1 MQRNYFQHAPFKLS
15 LPFSTPS
22 NLYPPKRISTEIAK
36 KLRLSLWAA
45 MGVLLL
51 PNCQFNTHQAPSK
64 SSEIVII
71 KNGKF
76 QQNGKSLFIKGC
88 NYWYGGYLVSK
99 NDSQSYQRLISELDF
114 LKKQGIN
121 NLRVMVSSEG
131 DSRYPYRISPSLRP
145 SLDHFNTEMLYG
157 FDVLLTELH
166 KRLMTATMVLGNNW
180 EWSGGFGEYLHW
192 HGKQHGKPVLPKTSN
207 WHWDS
212 FCEYLPQ
219 FYSCDFCKL
228 NSLKTIDRILHR
240 QNTCDGLPYSQHP
253 AIFSWELANEP
264 RPMLSRYWRPYVN
277 WIQQTSEH
285 IHSIDSNHLITIGQE
300 GLISLFNEPLKFEEI
315 HDLTHIDYAT
325 IHIWPKTWNWY
336 NGTSEAAAADTTLKK
351 TAHYIQKH
359 AQICQKINKPLII
372 EEFGLHRDGNAFNPE
387 STVHNR
393 NAYYQFVINNIK
405 RYELAGFNFWGGIAL
420 PENVNET
427 GFMQPGSAYS
437 ADPPQE
443 EQGLYGVYKTD
454 SSTWKIIRDF
464 NR

>member
-1 MQRNYFQHAPFKLS
+1 MAMKLY
-15 LPFSTPS
+15 LFLCTA
-22 NLYPPKRISTEIAK
+22 ISVIY
-36 KLRLSLWAA
+36 LQ
-45 MGVLLL
+45 
-51 PNCQFNTHQAPSK
+51 NCQFNTTPAQSK

-76 QQNGKSLFIKGC
+76 HQNGKPLFIKGC
-88 NYWYGGYLVSK
+88 NYWYGGYIVTP
-99 NDSQSYQRLISELDF
+99 NDSQGYQRLISELDF
-114 LKKQGIN
+114 LQKQGIN

-131 DSRYPYRISPSLRP
+131 NDQYPYRISPSLRP
-145 SLDHFNTEMLYG
+145 SPDSFNTALLYG

-166 KRLMTATMVLGNNW
+166 KRQMTATMVLGNNW
-180 EWSGGFGEYLHW
+180 EWSGGFGEYLNW
-192 HGKQHGKPVLPKTSN
+192 HENQHGKPILPKTSN

-219 FYSCDFCKL
+219 FYSCNFCKS
-228 NSLKTIDRILHR
+228 NYLKTINRILHR
-240 QNTCDGLPYSQHP
+240 QNTCDGLPYNQHP

-264 RPMLSRYWRPYVN
+264 RPMLKRYWSPYVN
-277 WIQQTSEH
+277 WIQQTAAY

-300 GLISLFNEPLKFEEI
+300 GLISLFNDSQKFQEI
-315 HDLTHIDYAT
+315 HNLPYIDYAT

-336 NGTSEAAAADTTLKK
+336 NGDSEASVTDTTLKK
-351 TAHYIQKH
+351 TAHYIKKH
-359 AQICQKINKPLII
+359 AQICRQINKPLII

-387 STVHNR
+387 SNVYNR
-393 NAYYQFVINNIK
+393 NAYYRFIFNNIE

-420 PENVNET
+420 PENVNEN
-427 GFMQPGSAYS
+427 GFMQPGNAYS

-454 SSTWKIIRDF
+454 SSTWKIIRNF